1 VLKKLIIDKYG
12 QNTTILVAVEVVVA
26 VAEVIPAVVAEVANK
41 ELVCFSFW

>member
-1 VLKKLIIDKYG
+1 MKKTITNKYG
-12 QNTTILVAVEVVVA
+12 PNTTILVAVEVVVA

>member
-1 VLKKLIIDKYG
+1 MKKTITNKYG
-12 QNTTILVAVEVVVA
+12 LNTTILVAVEVVVV